1 MDALAGQYMK
11 QKELEE
17 RLRAESANKT
27 ALEQAAARSSA
38 LAEEQRAQ
46 STALDARVGELTT
59 KASTVCL
66 ALAHSLRTLARLVA
80 ELGNGTEVQRFH
92 LHETATAMELM
103 AQNVGEISR
112 SVHIASEQA
121 ESSKS
126 KAQSSTQDLDNA
138 VRDFEAVKSVT
149 LELREAM
156 GLMESKT
163 TDIHSVMDVISEVAD
178 QTNLLALNAAI
189 EAARAGEAGR
199 GFAVVADEVRKLAE
213 KTMQATTKVHEVLS
227 GIKDAASANRQ
238 AVSEAADLVVRSAER
253 AALAGGAMN
262 QIVTEID
269 STAVQFSSI
278 DKATEEQLNSSVRT
292 NKALDDISSVA
303 TDIADQV
310 HHFTA
315 DLVSI
320 TSLVDDLDGLVY
332 RFTHDE
338 DSVPLL
344 AWTPDLNTGISI
356 IDNQHKMLC
365 AYINALHRAM
375 TRNTLADAGP
385 NIIANLKSY
394 TAIHFSTEEGYFSR
408 TGYPE
413 TDKHKQ
419 THRMFVEKVT
429 QVEQQFAA
437 GKTGVGN
444 DLLEFLK
451 SWLLN
456 HIRVTDHQYVP
467 YIKALIEQQR
477 ATRHNKVGG
486 GRV

>member
-1 MDALAGQYMK
+1 
-11 QKELEE
+11 
-17 RLRAESANKT
+17 
-27 ALEQAAARSSA
+27 
-38 LAEEQRAQ
+38 
-46 STALDARVGELTT
+46 
-59 KASTVCL
+59 
-66 ALAHSLRTLARLVA
+66 
-80 ELGNGTEVQRFH
+80 
-92 LHETATAMELM
+92 
-103 AQNVGEISR
+103 
-112 SVHIASEQA
+112 
-121 ESSKS
+121 
-126 KAQSSTQDLDNA
+126 
-138 VRDFEAVKSVT
+138 
-149 LELREAM
+149 
-156 GLMESKT
+156 
-163 TDIHSVMDVISEVAD
+163 
-178 QTNLLALNAAI
+178 
-189 EAARAGEAGR
+189 
-199 GFAVVADEVRKLAE
+199 
-213 KTMQATTKVHEVLS
+213 
-227 GIKDAASANRQ
+227 
-238 AVSEAADLVVRSAER
+238 
-253 AALAGGAMN
+253 MN